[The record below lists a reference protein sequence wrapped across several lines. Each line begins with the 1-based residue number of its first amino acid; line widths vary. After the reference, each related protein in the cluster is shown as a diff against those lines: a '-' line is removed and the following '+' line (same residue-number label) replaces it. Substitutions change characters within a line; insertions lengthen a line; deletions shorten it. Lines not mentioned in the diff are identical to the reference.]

1 MAKVMAGLVARL
13 SSSCLFPWAM
23 HLDEE
28 TLLEE
33 LGDVVLDFS
42 RVSSMVSR
50 PALLNLDI

>member
-23 HLDEE
+23 HLDKE